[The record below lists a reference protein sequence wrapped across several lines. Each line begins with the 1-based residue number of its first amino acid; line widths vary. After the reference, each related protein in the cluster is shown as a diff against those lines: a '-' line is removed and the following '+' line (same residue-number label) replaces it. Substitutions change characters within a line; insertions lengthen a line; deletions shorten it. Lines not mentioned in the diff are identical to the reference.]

1 MKHEHPAFGQTWERV
16 RDAVHIDSDPTPAHG
31 ITRPL
36 TTNALADALG
46 WLDAQDAEYI
56 EDIGNGDIFATL
68 REALEIVEAFRLLYF
83 ANDYNGVHALALDSA
98 RLCGFVICEDCGVP
112 FESATCPDC
121 DDPTADRPCRFGH
134 FDCSTEEGGD
144 CSNETRADR
153 PDLLGSGDLL
163 TVEDDAPSPF
173 GSALD
178 D

>member
-16 RDAVHIDSDPTPAHG
+16 RDAVHIDPDPTPAHG

-83 ANDYNGVHALALDSA
+83 VDDYEGVHALALDSA
-98 RLCGFVICEDCGVP
+98 RLCGFVICEDCGMP

-121 DDPTADRPCRFGH
+121 DDPADWRADSCV
-134 FDCSTEEGGD
+134 DCSAPLDDPT
-144 CSNETRADR
+144 TR